1 MAQPVIVNVP
11 ASSQP
16 QAITIQLDPR
26 PPSWTDFAIY
36 APTIPGLVVA
46 VLGLWVAHK
55 FAAARDRRKEI
66 LELKELT
73 KDALE
78 NAGEACTA
86 AWLAAAGAERPSELI
101 EAKSKLQTLGIT
113 ATDLRRRTQRPWY
126 IHIWHLFTD
135 CPLAVDVVNDVARL
149 RNVVTND
156 PFDDPTRGPD
166 EIKVSEIAALA
177 SEIRSRIDLLF
188 HQLYG

>member
-11 ASSQP
+11 SSSQP
-16 QAITIQLDPR
+16 QAITIQLEPH
-26 PPSWTDFAIY
+26 PPSWTDFAVY

-73 KDALE
+73 KETLVQAE
-78 NAGEACTA
+78 EACTT
-86 AWLAAAGAERPSELI
+86 AWLAAAGAERPLALL
-101 EAKSKLQTLGIT
+101 EAKSKLQTLGTT
-113 ATDLRRRTQRPWY
+113 ATDLKRRTRQGWQT
-126 IHIWHLFTD
+126 HIRHLFTD

-149 RNVVTND
+149 RNLVT
-156 PFDDPTRGPD
+156 
-166 EIKVSEIAALA
+166 
-177 SEIRSRIDLLF
+177 
-188 HQLYG
+188 H